1 MPTLEKECMSLIDKQ
16 NFSYLMVFIALSF
29 IILTVFIA
37 LAPLSSVDIECSE
50 FIQRFHSSTLNG
62 PMRFVSWFGEMPYS
76 LFTVL
81 ITALL
86 FFIFK
91 YKREA
96 LFTLTTLL
104 AGAASTVIKFFAGRP
119 RPAEPFV
126 HVLEKTRQ
134 LSFPSGHVNFYVV
147 FFGFLMVLMFHL
159 KTVPKLIRLTV
170 GAFSALLVLL
180 VPFSR
185 IYLGAH
191 WLTDVVGGA
200 LLGSLLLYANSYFY
214 LEPYRKK

>member
-1 MPTLEKECMSLIDKQ
+1 MSLIDKQ
-16 NFSYLMVFIALSF
+16 NFNYLMIFIALSF

-37 LAPLSSVDIECSE
+37 LAPLSSVDIECSQ
-50 FIQRFHSSTLNG
+50 FVQGFHSDTLDG

-81 ITALL
+81 VTALL

-96 LFTLTTLL
+96 LFILTTLL
-104 AGAASTVIKFFAGRP
+104 AGLASTLIKFVAGRP
-119 RPAEPFV
+119 RPAEPIV

-147 FFGFLMVLMFHL
+147 FFGFLVVLML
-159 KTVPKLIRLTV
+159 QVKTLPAFIRLTV
-170 GAFSALLVLL
+170 GGFSVLL
-180 VPFSR
+180 LLIVPFSR
-185 IYLGAH
+185 VYLGAH
-191 WLTDVVGGA
+191 WFTDVVGGA

-214 LEPYRKK
+214 LEPSRKK